1 MQESIL
7 TQVLLPLVLALIMF
21 GMGLSLTIA
30 DFVRLA
36 KVPKAALVGVFGQI
50 ILLPLLA
57 FVLALN
63 LGVSN
68 EIAIGMMILAAC
80 PGGTTSNLIS
90 HIAKANLALS
100 VSLTAATTLICVF
113 TTPFIIIYSIEF
125 FTKQAVQEFSILQ
138 TSIGIM
144 LILIVPIALGMIVRK
159 FAEGFAIKTEGF
171 FRKLAVVF
179 MLLLI
184 VSISYNEREM
194 MIEAFPS
201 VFITMF
207 SLNILA
213 TIMGVIIAKLAKLSD
228 KDGLTLGIEIG
239 TQNATMAILIAV
251 SFMQKPDYAIAA
263 GVYGVF
269 MYLGAALLV
278 VCTNKMKQKT
288 KSLYP

>member
-1 MQESIL
+1 MQDSIL

-30 DFVRLA
+30 DFTRLA
-36 KVPKAALVGVFGQI
+36 KVPKAAIVGLFGQL
-50 ILLPLLA
+50 ILLPLLT
-57 FVLALN
+57 FILAVN
-63 LGVSN
+63 LGVST

-100 VSLTAATTLICVF
+100 VSLTAMTTLVCVV
-113 TTPFIIIYSIEF
+113 TTPIIIVYSIEY
-125 FTKQAVQEFSILQ
+125 FTQQAVEEFSILD

-144 LILIVPIALGMIVRK
+144 GILIVPIMLGMAVRK
-159 FAEGFAIKTEGF
+159 YADGFALFMEPF
-171 FRKLAVVF
+171 FRKLAVIF

-184 VSISYNEREM
+184 ISISYNEREM
-194 MIEAFPS
+194 LVESFPS
-201 VFITMF
+201 VFISMF
-207 SLNILA
+207 TLNIIA
-213 TIMGVIIAKLAKLSD
+213 TVMGVVLAKLTNLSH

-251 SFMQKPDYAIAA
+251 SFLQKPDYAIAA

-269 MYLGAALLV
+269 MYLGATLLV
-278 VCTNKMKQKT
+278 FYSRWSERRLKESQF
-288 KSLYP
+288 